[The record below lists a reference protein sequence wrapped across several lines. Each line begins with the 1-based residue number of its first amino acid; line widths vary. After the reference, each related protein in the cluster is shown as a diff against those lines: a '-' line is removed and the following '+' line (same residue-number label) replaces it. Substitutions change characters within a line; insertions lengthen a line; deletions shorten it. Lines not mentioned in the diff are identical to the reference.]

1 MKSRKAFA
9 LTAFVAA
16 LALCA
21 CSDDDKVGTS
31 TTAAKETTTT
41 ASTAEV
47 TIANAWARTSPA
59 SAMMG
64 AAYFD
69 ITSPVDDAL
78 TGVSVDMSVA
88 MMAQVH
94 ETTMKD
100 DGTMGMK
107 EVDEVALPAGETV
120 SLKPGGYHVMLMNLK
135 APLETG
141 STVTLT
147 LTLKSGAAVTVDA
160 EIRESTGM

>member
-1 MKSRKAFA
+1 MKKAFA
-9 LTAFVAA
+9 LAA
-16 LALCA
+16 VSAIFALGA
-21 CSDDDKVGTS
+21 CSDDGTS
-31 TTAAKETTTT
+31 NTTITAAEITTTAAAEAAT
-41 ASTAEV
+41 AT
-47 TIANAWARTSPA
+47 NAWARTSPM
-59 SAMMG
+59 SAEMG

-78 TGVSVDMSVA
+78 VKASVDMSVA
-88 MMAQVH
+88 MMAQIH

-100 DGTMGMK
+100 DGTMGMQ

-147 LTLKSGAAVTVDA
+147 LTLKSGATLTVDA
-160 EIRESTGM
+160 EVRESTGM

>member
-1 MKSRKAFA
+1 MNTRKAFA
-9 LTAFVAA
+9 MAAVAA
-16 LALCA
+16 VFTLGA
-21 CSDDDKVGTS
+21 CSDDDKS
-31 TTAAKETTTT
+31 ETTTT
-41 ASTAEV
+41 AAETTTTAVADV
-47 TIANAWARTSPA
+47 TITNAWARTSPA

-88 MMAQVH
+88 MMAQIH

-100 DGTMGMK
+100 DGTMGMQ
-107 EVDEVALPAGETV
+107 EVDEIALPAGETV

-147 LTLKSGAAVTVDA
+147 LELKSGATVTVDA
-160 EIRESTGM
+160 EVRESAGM

>member
-1 MKSRKAFA
+1 MKKVFA
-9 LTAFVAA
+9 LAA
-16 LALCA
+16 VSAVFALGA
-21 CSDDDKVGTS
+21 CSDDDTS
-31 TTAAKETTTT
+31 STTTTAAETTTT
-41 ASTAEV
+41 SAEAATV
-47 TIANAWARTSPA
+47 ANAWARTSPM
-59 SAMMG
+59 SAEMG

-69 ITSPVDDAL
+69 ITSPIDDAL
-78 TGVSVDMSVA
+78 TDVSVDMSVA
-88 MMAQVH
+88 MMVQIH

-100 DGTMGMK
+100 DGTMGMQ

-147 LTLKSGAAVTVDA
+147 LTLKSGATLTVDA
-160 EIRESTGM
+160 EVREATGM

>member
-1 MKSRKAFA
+1 MKTRKAFA
-9 LTAFVAA
+9 LAAIAAAFT
-16 LALCA
+16 LGA
-21 CSDDDKVGTS
+21 CTDDDKAATT
-31 TTAAKETTTT
+31 TTAAETTTT
-41 ASTAEV
+41 AVADV

-88 MMAQVH
+88 MMAQIH

-100 DGTMGMK
+100 DGTMGMQ
-107 EVDEVALPAGETV
+107 EVNEIALPAGETV

-135 APLETG
+135 APLDTG

-147 LTLKSGAAVTVDA
+147 LELKSGATVEVDA
-160 EIRESTGM
+160 EVRESTGM